1 MTANRES
8 VVGVLWQRV
17 NRFAVLFVGLL
28 ATIKAQADVFHLPSG
43 QTSLQFVLV
52 GNAGNPNDPATG
64 SLYGDVPYVY
74 NMGKFNVT
82 VAQYAAFLNAVAVT
96 DTYALYNS
104 QMATR
109 ANSAGIARSGSSGT
123 YVYSPIGSPNQP
135 IALVSWGDTAR
146 FANWLTNG
154 QPTGM
159 QGPGTT
165 ETGSYTLNGATTNDA
180 LGAVTRNATAKY
192 VIPTENEW
200 YKAAY
205 YDPTKGGT
213 NYWFYPMRTDNLP
226 FSAMPPGNGAPN
238 AAQAGN
244 FYLDDKTAN
253 SFDNGYAL
261 TGSIVPDF
269 NQNYLTDVGAYT
281 AASTYYGTFD
291 QGDDLSSWD
300 ETTVTGT
307 KRGQRGGSWVGGE
320 GTIRSTYRFS
330 AEPIFEDVAYG
341 MRIAEVLAPGD
352 FNGDGVVDA
361 ADYVIWRKYD
371 GSDAAGYETWRAN
384 FGTPAGSGTVV
395 ATVPE
400 PPTALLVIMAV
411 AILAIRGHNSVSGR
425 CRTGKSH
432 VSRILILSLVALAS
446 NVPTAHALTFH
457 LTYDNSTNSAPAAF
471 FSAVNDAIQFY
482 QTTYT
487 DPITIN
493 LQVGWGT
500 VNNQN
505 MNPGAF
511 GQSLVN
517 GQMGS
522 SFGAVKSALSNDA
535 KTTVDQNSVSNL
547 PASDPT
553 GGAPYLM
560 AHAEAKALGLF
571 PANSPAI
578 DGFVGFSTTASF
590 TFDPNNRAVAGR
602 YDFIGVAEHEISE
615 VMGRYGLGQ
624 NSGQL
629 GHYSPIDDFRYASPG
644 TLDLA
649 PMNGAYFSIDG
660 GITVI
665 NTFNGPGGGDLS
677 DWLGTTIDSYNAG
690 PTIGVEMAVSAGD
703 ITVMDVIGYDA
714 ASPLITGD
722 FNSDGVVDA
731 ADYVVW
737 RKNPAGFPVNAY
749 DTWRSQLRP
758 NQRQRFRSHSEC
770 RRSRAGNVGAA
781 DASDDWFVSSARP
794 CRIESTINSLTR
806 GMLHQTT
813 GLDTVVILKNSY
825 V

>member
-43 QTSLQFVLV
+43 QTSVQFVLV
-52 GNAGNPNDPATG
+52 GNAGNPNDPVSG
-64 SLYGDVPYVY
+64 GLYGDVPYVY
-74 NMGKFNVT
+74 NVGKYNVT
-82 VAQYAAFLNAVAVT
+82 VAQYAAFLNAVAAT
-96 DTYALYNS
+96 DTYSLYNS

-109 ANSAGIARSGSSGT
+109 ANIAGIARSGSSGSYT
-123 YVYSPIGSPNQP
+123 YSVIGSLNQP
-135 IALVSWGDTAR
+135 VAYVSWGDTAR

-154 QPTGM
+154 QPTGT

-165 ETGSYTLNGATTNDA
+165 ETGSYTLGGATTDA
-180 LGAVTRNATAKY
+180 ALSAVTRNATAKY

-213 NYWFYPMRTDNLP
+213 NYWLYPMRTDNLP
-226 FSAMPPGNGAPN
+226 FSAMPPGNSAPN

-253 SFDNGYAL
+253 SFDNGFAL
-261 TGSIVPDF
+261 TGTTVPDF
-269 NQNYLTDVGAYT
+269 NQNYLTNVGAYT
-281 AASTYYGTFD
+281 AASSYYGTFD

-300 ETTVTGT
+300 ETIVTGT
-307 KRGQRGGSWVGGE
+307 KFGQRGGSWVGSE
-320 GTIRSTYRFS
+320 GTFRSTYRYS
-330 AEPIFEDVAYG
+330 AVPSFEDVAYG
-341 MRIAEVLAPGD
+341 MRIALVSAPGD

-371 GSDAAGYETWRAN
+371 GSDAAGYETWRAS
-384 FGTPAGSGTVV
+384 FGTPAGSGAAV

-400 PPTALLVIMAV
+400 PPAALLMIAAV
-411 AILAIRGHNSVSGR
+411 AILALSGHNLINGN
-425 CRTGKSH
+425 CRTGT
-432 VSRILILSLVALAS
+432 SRVFGIFILSLIAAVS
-446 NVPTAHALTFH
+446 NVRVAHALTFQ
-457 LTYDNSTNSAPAAF
+457 LSYDASVASAPTEFLPAF
-471 FSAVNDAIQFY
+471 NNAIQFY
-482 QTTYT
+482 QTTFT
-487 DPITIN
+487 DPITIK

-505 MNPGAF
+505 MSPGAF

-517 GQMGS
+517 GQINS
-522 SFGAVKSALSNDA
+522 NFGGVKSALIGDA
-535 KTTVDQNSVSNL
+535 KSATDQTSITHL
-547 PASDPT
+547 PATDPT
-553 GGAPYLM
+553 GGAPYLI
-560 AHAEAKALGLF
+560 AYAEAKALGLL
-571 PANSPAI
+571 PANAPAL
-578 DGFVGFSTTASF
+578 DGFVGFSKTASF
-590 TFDPNNRAVAGR
+590 TFDPNNRAVNGK

-615 VMGRYGLGQ
+615 VMGRYGMGQ
-624 NSGQL
+624 NSGTL
-629 GHYSPIDDFRYASPG
+629 GRYSPIDDFRYASPG

-665 NTFNGPGGGDLS
+665 NTFKGPGGGDLS

-690 PTIGVEMAVSAGD
+690 PTIGVENAVSTGD

-714 ASPLITGD
+714 AGPLVAGD
-722 FNSDGVVDA
+722 FNGNGVVDA

-737 RKNPAGFPVNAY
+737 RKTDGTPAGYNAWRNHFGQPSGGGSGATANPAVPEPATLVLLMFVAPAGCCI
-749 DTWRSQLRP
+749 RRRRP
-758 NQRQRFRSHSEC
+758 
-770 RRSRAGNVGAA
+770 A
-781 DASDDWFVSSARP
+781 
-794 CRIESTINSLTR
+794 
-806 GMLHQTT
+806 
-813 GLDTVVILKNSY
+813 
-825 V
+825 